1 MRCKPGDPE
10 RAAVLLGSCG
20 PLYPSTWP
28 PIEKS
33 HTMVAAPKEIE
44 LATLQAGAALTGLR
58 RAQRRINRF
67 RQILAEVTLRQAG
80 KLFVLIVFL
89 VVAFT
94 GAANAQEATRWGV
107 TGSFAPTWKVPED
120 LSGVFG
126 GVPDPDA
133 STSAFDIKGSEF
145 RIGFVRGK
153 EFGGDYSVSLVRK
166 RFASDSRI
174 AQQFTYD
181 KYVFNPRSGYV
192 VDGTYNEGFDYAL
205 NGVTLTGVEYVRFR
219 PFATIKRR
227 VQVGLNYGG
236 GIGVLQ
242 GNATGYTFGLEG
254 ATPQVLPAD
263 NLKLDSS
270 EHSEPAGLMNIAG
283 YTLKPIPLAK
293 LELAVAGMVAPGLK
307 VRASGGFNFPGYQV
321 ASFSFVYLFGS
332 R

>member
-1 MRCKPGDPE
+1 
-10 RAAVLLGSCG
+10 
-20 PLYPSTWP
+20 
-28 PIEKS
+28 
-33 HTMVAAPKEIE
+33 
-44 LATLQAGAALTGLR
+44 
-58 RAQRRINRF
+58 
-67 RQILAEVTLRQAG
+67 LRQPG

-89 VVAFT
+89 LVAFT

-107 TGSFAPTWKVPED
+107 TGSFAPTWQVPD
-120 LSGVFG
+120 NLSGVFG

-166 RFASDSRI
+166 RFARDSRI

-181 KYVFNPRSGYV
+181 RYQFDPRSGPV
-192 VDGTYNEGFDYAL
+192 VDGTYTEGFDYAL

-219 PFATIKRR
+219 PFATIKDR
-227 VQVGLNYGG
+227 VQVGVNYGG
-236 GIGVLQ
+236 GIGALQ
-242 GNATGYTFGLEG
+242 GNATGYTYGLEG
-254 ATPQVLPAD
+254 ATPQVLPA
-263 NLKLDSS
+263 NKLKQDSS
-270 EHSEPAGLMNIAG
+270 EYSESAGLLNVAG

-293 LELAVAGMVAPGLK
+293 FELAVASIVAPGLK

-321 ASFSFVYLFGS
+321 ASFSVVYLFGS